1 MADMLEKG
9 NIQML
14 NIETIR
20 THFPALSSG
29 ATFFDNP
36 GGTQVARE
44 VIERMQNYYL
54 HMNANEGG
62 AFYTSQQTDAIVFE
76 TRRAIA
82 DFLHATRPEEI
93 IFGQNMTSLT
103 FHISRSIARLLEP
116 GDELV
121 VTRLDHDAN
130 ISPWLWIAEDRG
142 CQVRWVDFRPEDG
155 TLDMQTLEQ
164 AVTSRT
170 KLVAIGYASNA
181 LGTINDVKR
190 AVQLAHSV
198 GALCFIDAVQYAPH
212 RSIDVQELDCD
223 FLACSAYKFF
233 GPHTGILYGKHAL
246 LEDLTAYKLR
256 PAGKHAPHKFETGT
270 QSFESIAGILG
281 TLDYLAWVGTTF
293 GAPIPVDTEQH
304 RFLALRAGMSVLGE
318 YEEQLSLALLEG
330 LKSVPGL
337 HIWGITDPQRIA
349 SRVPTYS
356 FSLQN
361 WSPADV
367 AAKLAQNDIYVWDGN
382 FYALSAIERLGL
394 GEKGG
399 VVRVGLAHY
408 NTLQEIERL
417 IALLKDMQAA

>member
-1 MADMLEKG
+1 LKHGRYARKG
-9 NIQML
+9 
-14 NIETIR
+14 
-20 THFPALSSG
+20 
-29 ATFFDNP
+29 
-36 GGTQVARE
+36 
-44 VIERMQNYYL
+44 
-54 HMNANEGG
+54 
-62 AFYTSQQTDAIVFE
+62 
-76 TRRAIA
+76 
-82 DFLHATRPEEI
+82 
-93 IFGQNMTSLT
+93 
-103 FHISRSIARLLEP
+103 
-116 GDELV
+116 
-121 VTRLDHDAN
+121 
-130 ISPWLWIAEDRG
+130 
-142 CQVRWVDFRPEDG
+142 
-155 TLDMQTLEQ
+155 
-164 AVTSRT
+164 
-170 KLVAIGYASNA
+170 K
-181 LGTINDVKR
+181 
-190 AVQLAHSV
+190 
-198 GALCFIDAVQYAPH
+198 
-212 RSIDVQELDCD
+212 
-223 FLACSAYKFF
+223 
-233 GPHTGILYGKHAL
+233 YGKHAL

-304 RFLALRAGMSVLGE
+304 RFLVLRAGISVLGE

-356 FSLQN
+356 FSLQR